1 MLPTAANKM
10 PSVLS
15 AFRFYSFRP
24 THGSA
29 KPERVVFR
37 ASTEVYIQSRQP
49 CSPVSSIM
57 AGCRRPLLATTSL
70 LPRSSAPPR

>member
-1 MLPTAANKM
+1 MLPTAANKV

-15 AFRFYSFRP
+15 TFRFYSFRP
-24 THGSA
+24 THGPA

-37 ASTEVYIQSRQP
+37 VRQP
-49 CSPVSSIM
+49 YSPVSSIM